1 MVFTL
6 EKLYRK
12 SLRCKYRFVIYH
24 LEERSASTA
33 IRHEKCAEIF
43 VSSVNKNPVQHTI
56 RDAVNS
62 YMVFEHGLKIA
73 YWINDLY
80 NYYF

>member
-1 MVFTL
+1 M
-6 EKLYRK
+6 K
-12 SLRCKYRFVIYH
+12 SVASQLLSEVK
-24 LEERSASTA
+24 SAQ
-33 IRHEKCAEIF
+33 IF
-43 VSSVNKNPVQHTI
+43 VSSVNKNPVQYTI

>member
-1 MVFTL
+1 M
-6 EKLYRK
+6 K
-12 SLRCKYRFVIYH
+12 SVASQLLSEVK
-24 LEERSASTA
+24 SAQ
-33 IRHEKCAEIF
+33 IF